1 MAELHIETE
10 TPLQKFVVLLDKMN
24 EDDSPEIMDVQI
36 SDLGIMFEAF
46 RGSEYTPSNEDE
58 LIGSLSVTW
67 RDLCS
72 YLEARKIVEENT

>member
-1 MAELHIETE
+1 MSTLYTETE
-10 TPLQKFVVLLDKMN
+10 TPLQKFVVVLDTEN
-24 EDDSPEIMDVQI
+24 EDRPEIMDVQI
-36 SDLGIMFEAF
+36 SDLGIMFEEF
-46 RGSEYTPSNEDE
+46 IGSEYTPSNEDE